1 LSFLLDTNV
10 ASEPTRLRPSG
21 KVVAWLR
28 ATPSNDLFLSV
39 ITLGEIRKGIELS
52 RTGAPHVT
60 SRVEQ
65 WLTLVNLEYRTR
77 VLELD
82 EDAADI
88 WGRIMAAHP
97 RVPIED
103 GQIAAIAIR
112 HDMTVVTRNV
122 RDIAKTGARY
132 LNPY

>member
-1 LSFLLDTNV
+1 MSFLLDTNV

-77 VLELD
+77 VLEFD

>member
-1 LSFLLDTNV
+1 M
-10 ASEPTRLRPSG
+10 
-21 KVVAWLR
+21 AWLR

>member
-1 LSFLLDTNV
+1 MSFLLDTNV